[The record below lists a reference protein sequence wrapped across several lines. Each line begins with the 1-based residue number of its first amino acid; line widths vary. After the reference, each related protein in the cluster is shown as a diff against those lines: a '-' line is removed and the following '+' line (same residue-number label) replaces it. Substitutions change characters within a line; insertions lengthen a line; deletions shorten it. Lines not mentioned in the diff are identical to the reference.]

1 MIERR
6 KFHRVKFSTKII
18 LSQNDT
24 LHHGRLEN
32 ISKNGALVRLESG
45 AHLSKESEYA
55 LSVYLEGDEHPLQFS
70 VELVNFTFDIAGI
83 KFVAYD
89 SETETETRFDV
100 LLEMLASKVDNEMV
114 EQKKYQR
121 RLTENYHREGNP

>member
-32 ISKNGALVRLESG
+32 ISKNGALVRLAPG
-45 AHLSKESEYA
+45 THLPKESEYA

-70 VELVNFTFDIAGI
+70 VELVSVTFDIASI
-83 KFVAYD
+83 KLVAYD
-89 SETETETRFDV
+89 SETEPRFDV
-100 LLEMLASKVDNEMV
+100 LLEMLSLKVDTETV

-121 RLTENYHREGNP
+121 RLAENYHREG